1 MNCNINN
8 ANNLFA
14 PLYEISFSSV
24 LFVGVG
30 HRLKSDDSVGIY
42 ICERIKPTKIVNK
55 LIVESGIEKFIGKI
69 NSLSPDILV
78 LIDCTDFNK
87 KPGYAELFSVNEVQ
101 DNTFNTHTISLSR
114 ISEFFKMKVFILGVQ
129 PQDVGFGEVLSPAV
143 RESADNIISIINS
156 WFDKYVFRASLL

>member
-1 MNCNINN
+1 MNFNIDN

-14 PLYEISFSSV
+14 PLSETPFSSV

-30 HRLKSDDSVGIY
+30 HRLKNDDSAGIY
-42 ICERIKPTKIVNK
+42 ICERIKPTKLVNK

-78 LIDCTDFNK
+78 LTDCTDFK
-87 KPGYAELFSVNEVQ
+87 MKPGYAELFSIDEVQ

-114 ISEFFKMKVFILGVQ
+114 ISEFFKMEVFILGVQ
-129 PQDVGFGEVLSPAV
+129 PQDVGFGEVLSPPV
-143 RESADNIISIINS
+143 RESADTIVRIINS
-156 WFDKYVFRASLL
+156 WPDKYLSSTSLP